1 MIARLSGTLVAKSLE
16 GAVVEAAGV
25 GYDVRLPLSAFPRL
39 PEVGER
45 VTLHIHTHVREDAIQ
60 LYGFAGAE
68 DKAVFEMLIAVSGVG
83 PKLAMTLL
91 SGLSS
96 ADLVAAI
103 AAGHAERLRTV
114 PGIGKK
120 TADRLVVELKDRVQ
134 KLPESLRG
142 AGAVPSGAGA
152 PARPVA
158 DAEMPADGV
167 EADLLS
173 ALVNLGYTRVTA
185 EKAIARVRRRGGE
198 AVSLADLLR
207 ETLKVLSS

>member
-1 MIARLSGTLVAKSLE
+1 MIARLSGILVAKSLE
-16 GAVVEAAGV
+16 GAIVEAGGV

-45 VTLHIHTHVREDAIQ
+45 VVLHIHTHVREDAIQ
-60 LYGFAGAE
+60 LFGFTGAE
-68 DKAVFEMLIAVSGVG
+68 DKAVFEMLIGVSGVG

-91 SGLSS
+91 SGLASGE
-96 ADLVAAI
+96 LVCAL
-103 AAGHAERLRTV
+103 AAGHVDRLRAV

-120 TADRLVVELKDRVQ
+120 TAERLVVELKDKLA
-134 KLPESLRG
+134 KLPESLR
-142 AGAVPSGAGA
+142 AGGPANGVARVARGTA
-152 PARPVA
+152 PEAEAA
-158 DAEMPADGV
+158 DDL

-173 ALVNLGYTRVTA
+173 ALVNLGYARVVA

-207 ETLKVLSS
+207 ETLRVLSS

>member
-1 MIARLSGTLVAKSLE
+1 MIARLSGTLVAKSLD
-16 GAVVEAAGV
+16 GAVVEAGGV
-25 GYDVRLPLSAFPRL
+25 GYDVRLPLSAYPRL

-45 VTLHIHTHVREDAIQ
+45 VVLHIHTHVREDAIQ
-60 LYGFAGAE
+60 LYGFPGAE
-68 DKAVFEMLIAVSGVG
+68 DKAVFELLIGVSGVG

-96 ADLVAAI
+96 SDLVAAI
-103 AAGHAERLRTV
+103 ASGHADRLRAV

-120 TADRLVVELKDRVQ
+120 TAERLVVELKDKVQ
-134 KLPESLRG
+134 KLSHGLA
-142 AGAVPSGAGA
+142 AGGPDGRSA
-152 PARPVA
+152 PAR
-158 DAEMPADGV
+158 DAEPAGAAAGDI

-173 ALVNLGYTRVTA
+173 ALVNLGYTRVSA

-198 AVSLADLLR
+198 EASLADLLR

>member
-1 MIARLSGTLVAKSLE
+1 MIARLSGTLVAKSLDA
-16 GAVVEAAGV
+16 AVVDAGGV
-25 GYDVRLPLSAFPRL
+25 GYDVRLPLSAYPRL

-45 VTLHIHTHVREDAIQ
+45 VVLHIHTHVREDAIQ

-68 DKAVFEMLIAVSGVG
+68 DKAVFELLIGVSGVG

-96 ADLVAAI
+96 GDLVAAI
-103 AAGHAERLRTV
+103 AAGHADRLRAV

-120 TADRLVVELKDRVQ
+120 TAERLVVELKDKVQ
-134 KLPESLRG
+134 KLPDGLR
-142 AGAVPSGAGA
+142 AGPLDGRAA
-152 PARPVA
+152 PARGAEPV
-158 DAEMPADGV
+158 EGPAGDV

-173 ALVNLGYTRVTA
+173 ALVNLGYTRVSA
-185 EKAIARVRRRGGE
+185 EKAIARVRRRDGE
-198 AVSLADLLR
+198 PVSLADLLR